1 VSGFQPKLEEFNP
14 MITLRALS
22 YFGDGDLPKLPGEVK
37 RFLSVEASRVR
48 DIPSL
53 RRISDRL
60 APP

>member
-1 VSGFQPKLEEFNP
+1 

-53 RRISDRL
+53 CRVSDRL